1 MHNLDAALYKWI
13 CEADGRRDD
22 LELPVGFIEESIAG
36 LKGALGEQYLE
47 RLLIA
52 DTGPIQV
59 MDDEAHPLRKW
70 LLSAHIF
77 SHILQ
82 VLELASY
89 LRAFEGDSALADK
102 IVKLKRDTF
111 WPIFF

>member
-13 CEADGRRDD
+13 CEAKERRDD

-52 DTGPIQV
+52 DSPAQY
-59 MDDEAHPLRKW
+59 PP
-70 LLSAHIF
+70 SAI
-77 SHILQ
+77 
-82 VLELASY
+82 EPAT
-89 LRAFEGDSALADK
+89 ACM
-102 IVKLKRDTF
+102 T
-111 WPIFF
+111 